1 MKKEKKLARATDAEV
16 KAFTKKLGYEFSDE
30 DVAHLR
36 AESFVGETIEEAVD
50 DYLRAYEA

>member
-1 MKKEKKLARATDAEV
+1 MKNKKLSRATDAEV

-30 DVAHLR
+30 DVALLR
-36 AESFVGETIEEAVD
+36 EESHTGEAVEEAVD